1 MRYFGKPRLS
11 LLQAL
16 GKGRGK
22 PRFSLIESSGKSR
35 GKGVPFAGF
44 LITVFSLFIP
54 AFAAAQDEGEQR
66 DGDDN
71 RGAQYF
77 LGAQDELLIK
87 VNIWGFVRKPGQYM
101 VPKDTDLISLISF
114 AGGPIDQAKIN
125 KVKIIRAAEF
135 NGAPQSRLP
144 NQNDLLV
151 ASRGNN
157 VELNKLAS
165 PGQQVLEV
173 NIKKYLETGR
183 QELIPEL
190 RPGDTIVL
198 PGSTLH
204 FLGKALDFA
213 SKFAVIA
220 QIYFWVNVADR
231 Q

>member
-1 MRYFGKPRLS
+1 M
-11 LLQAL
+11 
-16 GKGRGK
+16 
-22 PRFSLIESSGKSR
+22 
-35 GKGVPFAGF
+35 AGF
-44 LITVFSLFIP
+44 LVTVFSLFIP
-54 AFAAAQDEGEQR
+54 VFAAAQEEGEPR
-66 DGDDN
+66 DDN

-77 LGAQDELLIK
+77 LGTQDELLIK

-114 AGGPIDQAKIN
+114 AGGPLEQAKIN

-135 NGAPQSRLP
+135 NNAPQSQRP

-151 ASRGNN
+151 ASRSNN

-165 PGQQVLEV
+165 PGQQVIEV

-231 Q
+231 R

>member
-1 MRYFGKPRLS
+1 MRYF
-11 LLQAL
+11 
-16 GKGRGK
+16 GK
-22 PRFSLIESSGKSR
+22 PRFSLIESSMKVGA
-35 GKGVPFAGF
+35 FAGF
-44 LITVFSLFIP
+44 LVTIFFLLIP
-54 AFAAAQDEGEQR
+54 AFAAAQDEGESRER
-66 DGDDN
+66 DDNDN

-114 AGGPIDQAKIN
+114 AGGPLEQAKIN
-125 KVKIIRAAEF
+125 KVKIIRAPEF
-135 NGAPQSRLP
+135 NGAPQSQRP

-151 ASRGNN
+151 ASQSNN
-157 VELNKLAS
+157 IELNKLAS
-165 PGQQVLEV
+165 SGQQVIEV
-173 NIKKYLETGR
+173 NIKKYIETGR
-183 QELIPEL
+183 QALIPEL

-198 PGSTLH
+198 PGSTFH

-231 Q
+231 N